1 MFSLFLILHIMAC
14 VMLIFI
20 ILLQRG
26 RGAQMGAAFGG
37 ASQTLFG
44 AAGPTT
50 FLNKFTALLAILFMV
65 TSLAL
70 AYLSSQQKE
79 KSVLH
84 KPAVTT
90 PQKQIPAEKLPVQN
104 R

>member
-1 MFSLFLILHIMAC
+1 MFSLILILHLMVC

-26 RGAQMGAAFGG
+26 KGAQMGAAFGG
-37 ASQTLFG
+37 SSQTVFG
-44 AAGPTT
+44 AAGPAT

-70 AYLSSQQKE
+70 AYLSSYQKQ
-79 KSVLH
+79 KSIVH
-84 KPAVTT
+84 KPAVTE
-90 PQKQIPAEKLPVQN
+90 PQREIPAERMPVQN
-104 R
+104 